1 MKDNSAGN
9 NINYEYLNKVNP
21 DKIFVIDRTKNGT
34 DDKIPSILQ
43 NKVIENVKAI
53 KIIKFINLNPMHGI
67 LKGGNQLTIEQLK
80 RIKEAFLK

>member
-34 DDKIPSILQ
+34 DNKIPSIL
-43 NKVIENVKAI
+43 KI
-53 KIIKFINLNPMHGI
+53 KL
-67 LKGGNQLTIEQLK
+67 LKM
-80 RIKEAFLK
+80 